1 MAKKG
6 EKANSRRGHIN
17 AIADR
22 VAITDLQGK
31 ILDVNQ
37 AMLDFH
43 ARRRQELVG
52 RNFLDLV
59 APGDRERIWKCF
71 NETLERGFSSAF
83 EFKSLSPSG
92 KEYFSEVNALII
104 RDAAGRPLEA
114 VAVIRDIS
122 HRKDVE
128 RKLAESEEMYR
139 SLIENIQEAVFMID
153 QDGIVRFVSAAIERI
168 SGFKPDDLIGR
179 NFTDF
184 VYREDLEYIKGQ
196 FAKLANNILKP
207 DEYRLLCKNGD
218 IRWIY
223 SSSRPIFADGRFF
236 GINGILADIHE
247 RKIAQETLSRQQELL
262 RQAQKMEA
270 IGTMA
275 GGIAHDFNNLLMGI
289 QGRASLML
297 MESDSG
303 HPHYSHLKG
312 IEEYI
317 KSAAELTRQLL
328 GLARGGKYEVVP
340 ADLNEIIRRSV
351 DMFGRT
357 RKEITIFTKLDP
369 ELWVVEIDRTQI
381 EQVLL
386 NLLVNAW
393 QAMPTGGQ
401 ITVESR
407 NLDMQDA
414 DGRAFQLPPGRFVR
428 VGVSD
433 SGIGMDEETRRRIF
447 DPFFTTK
454 EMGRGTGLGLASAYG
469 IIKNHGGIITV
480 HSEKGRGST
489 FHVYL
494 PASAKLIGKQAD
506 ELEEVPGGH
515 ETILLIDDENMILDV
530 AGQMLSSLGYRPLM
544 ASSGARALE
553 IFRKNRE
560 SIELVILDM
569 IMPQMS
575 GAKVFAALKKLDPQV
590 RVLLSS
596 GYSINGQA
604 IEIMRRGCR
613 GFIQKPFAI
622 RDLALKLRQVL
633 DG

>member
-6 EKANSRRGHIN
+6 ENNNPRRGHIN

-43 ARRRQELVG
+43 GRRRQELVG

-71 NETLERGFSSAF
+71 SDTLERGFSSAF

-92 KEYFSEVNALII
+92 KEYFSEVNALVI

-122 HRKDVE
+122 HRKEVE
-128 RKLAESEEMYR
+128 RKLAESKEMYR
-139 SLIENIQEAVFMID
+139 NLIDNIQEAVFMID

-196 FAKLANNILKP
+196 FGKLASNILEP

-223 SSSRPIFADGRFF
+223 SSSRPIFIDGRFF

-303 HPHYSHLKG
+303 HPQYSHLKG

-357 RKEITIFTKLDP
+357 RKEITIYTKLDP
-369 ELWVVEIDRTQI
+369 QLWVVEIDRTQI

-401 ITVESR
+401 VTVESR
-407 NLDMQDA
+407 NLEMQDV
-414 DGRAFQLPPGRFVR
+414 DGRAFQPPPGRLVR

-433 SGIGMDEETRRRIF
+433 SGIGMDEETKRRIF

-480 HSEKGRGST
+480 YSEKGSGST

-494 PASAKLIGKQAD
+494 PASAKLIEKKAD
-506 ELEEVPGGH
+506 ELEEVVGGH

-530 AGQMLSSLGYRPLM
+530 AGQMLSSLGYRPLR
-544 ASSGARALE
+544 ASNGPQALE
-553 IFRKNRE
+553 IFRKNRG
-560 SIELVILDM
+560 SIDLVILDM

-575 GAKVFAALKKLDPQV
+575 GAKVFAALKKLDSHV

-613 GFIQKPFAI
+613 GFIQKPFDI

>member
-6 EKANSRRGHIN
+6 ENNHPRRGHIN

-43 ARRRQELVG
+43 GRRRQELVG

-71 NETLERGFSSAF
+71 SDTLERGFSSAF

-92 KEYFSEVNALII
+92 KEYFSEVNALVI

-122 HRKDVE
+122 HRKEVE

-139 SLIENIQEAVFMID
+139 NLIDNIQEAVFMID

-196 FAKLANNILKP
+196 FGKLASNILEP

-223 SSSRPIFADGRFF
+223 SSSRPIFIDGRFF

-303 HPHYSHLKG
+303 HPQYSHLKG

-357 RKEITIFTKLDP
+357 RKEITIYTKLDP
-369 ELWVVEIDRTQI
+369 QLWVVEIDRTQI

-393 QAMPTGGQ
+393 QAMPAGGQ

-407 NLDMQDA
+407 NLEMQDV
-414 DGRAFQLPPGRFVR
+414 DGRAFQLPPAAWSASGSATR
-428 VGVSD
+428 VSAW
-433 SGIGMDEETRRRIF
+433 TRR
-447 DPFFTTK
+447 P
-454 EMGRGTGLGLASAYG
+454 SA
-469 IIKNHGGIITV
+469 
-480 HSEKGRGST
+480 
-489 FHVYL
+489 
-494 PASAKLIGKQAD
+494 
-506 ELEEVPGGH
+506 
-515 ETILLIDDENMILDV
+515 
-530 AGQMLSSLGYRPLM
+530 
-544 ASSGARALE
+544 ASSTLFLPPRKWGAARAW
-553 IFRKNRE
+553 
-560 SIELVILDM
+560 
-569 IMPQMS
+569 
-575 GAKVFAALKKLDPQV
+575 AW
-590 RVLLSS
+590 
-596 GYSINGQA
+596 
-604 IEIMRRGCR
+604 
-613 GFIQKPFAI
+613 
-622 RDLALKLRQVL
+622 LRPTAS
-633 DG
+633 